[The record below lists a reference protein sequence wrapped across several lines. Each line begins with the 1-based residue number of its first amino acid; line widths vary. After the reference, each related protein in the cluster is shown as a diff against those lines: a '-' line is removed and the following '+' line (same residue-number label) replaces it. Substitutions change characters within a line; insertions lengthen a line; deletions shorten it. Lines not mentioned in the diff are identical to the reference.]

1 MSKTQSKK
9 ILQNYADYITET
21 APDFKYFGSN
31 QGIVDLARGLNQHGH
46 NSILLTGPAGI
57 GRRSLISG
65 FVQGLSA
72 DFMPIEM
79 MNLNV
84 KRLNVQELF
93 NTQNIA
99 TVEERFDEVIEELK
113 SAKAS
118 TGKKPVLVID
128 DGSCFAKEVTE
139 RRASSL
145 LNKLKDAD
153 IGSDDF
159 DLILSLDT
167 DAMHLMKKSY
177 PNFLAHFT
185 EQKIDTMADSDVTA
199 MLEHESKR
207 YARYQLDISEDAI
220 AKVVQLCKRYAALGH
235 FSMPKN
241 ASVFLDEVATAF
253 RMKYHSKP
261 QGAVEQ
267 EAELATLEGKLKTAD
282 ESEKSALESQIEQIK
297 ANLQVDYDQWTAA
310 KASVLEIRS
319 EIQKY
324 EETKAKQ
331 QERLDRCI
339 EIFEE
344 KSAEEYE
351 RLKGENSDRVK
362 DKSLKQFMQTD
373 TQNKQSNMPGDAA
386 KIKTTIEGT
395 DDWIKKD
402 NVKLQAAIDE
412 MLFPITL
419 DADFVQDYAQNK
431 LGMNDV
437 PDLRKLIRTADQKIN
452 SIVMGQEQMITPMI
466 SAIKQRLGR
475 KSEANKPK
483 GAFLILGPSG
493 VGKTYIAEIISEVLC
508 GGKLSVVNMEGFK
521 EKHTV
526 SRMIGAPPGYAGYDE
541 KAELIKIN
549 EANPSGVILLDEIE
563 KAHLDVKQAFLTPL
577 DKGKF
582 TSANGKDTADF
593 RDNIVIMTSNF
604 GQQDIILPNA
614 DEPFEVWEAQIKDKI
629 YKAADHFSPE
639 FLNRCTILCADFL
652 SPEVIEKVVTRRVNA
667 FAKEFVGEDGD
678 FKVEIDEESAKRVV
692 ADHYHKKN
700 GARVVQTMLEQN
712 IGDYV
717 CNLVLD
723 NDADEKNTCGVLK
736 VCYNDGKFTYDLTE
750 AAQTLTADNENKPSA
765 SNAFAPNAAV
775 V

>member
-1 MSKTQSKK
+1 
-9 ILQNYADYITET
+9 
-21 APDFKYFGSN
+21 
-31 QGIVDLARGLNQHGH
+31 
-46 NSILLTGPAGI
+46 
-57 GRRSLISG
+57 
-65 FVQGLSA
+65 
-72 DFMPIEM
+72 
-79 MNLNV
+79 
-84 KRLNVQELF
+84 
-93 NTQNIA
+93 
-99 TVEERFDEVIEELK
+99 
-113 SAKAS
+113 
-118 TGKKPVLVID
+118 
-128 DGSCFAKEVTE
+128 
-139 RRASSL
+139 
-145 LNKLKDAD
+145 
-153 IGSDDF
+153 
-159 DLILSLDT
+159 
-167 DAMHLMKKSY
+167 
-177 PNFLAHFT
+177 
-185 EQKIDTMADSDVTA
+185 
-199 MLEHESKR
+199 
-207 YARYQLDISEDAI
+207 
-220 AKVVQLCKRYAALGH
+220 
-235 FSMPKN
+235 
-241 ASVFLDEVATAF
+241 
-253 RMKYHSKP
+253 
-261 QGAVEQ
+261 
-267 EAELATLEGKLKTAD
+267 
-282 ESEKSALESQIEQIK
+282 
-297 ANLQVDYDQWTAA
+297 
-310 KASVLEIRS
+310 
-319 EIQKY
+319 
-324 EETKAKQ
+324 
-331 QERLDRCI
+331 
-339 EIFEE
+339 
-344 KSAEEYE
+344 
-351 RLKGENSDRVK
+351 
-362 DKSLKQFMQTD
+362 MQTD

-437 PDLRKLIRTADQKIN
+437 PDLRKLIRTADTKIN
-452 SIVMGQEQMITPMI
+452 GIVMGQEQMITPMI

-483 GAFLILGPSG
+483 GTFLILGPSG

-652 SPEVIEKVVTRRVNA
+652 SDEVIEKVVTRRVSA
-667 FAKEFVGEDGD
+667 FAKEYVGEDGD
-678 FKVEIDEESAKRVV
+678 FKVEIDEESAKRIV

-723 NDADEKNTCGVLK
+723 NDADEKSTCGVLK
-736 VCYNDGKFTYDLTE
+736 ICYNDGKFTYDLTE